1 MTRIRTMC
9 TVGACLML
17 TGCYHQ
23 VFNTG
28 LAPATTGVTKSW
40 HPTYFF
46 GLVKAAPIDVRSTC
60 PSGVA
65 LVSTRM
71 TFPNGLVGGL
81 TLGIF
86 TPHEVK
92 VVCAS
97 RSAALP
103 IPETRTLV
111 AAASSA
117 EATRVFT
124 DAVALATA
132 TGRTVAIVMDDSMN
146 AFRTMEAGR

>member
-1 MTRIRTMC
+1 MSRFRTTF
-9 TVGACLML
+9 TVGACVFLS
-17 TGCYHQ
+17 GCYHQ
-23 VFNTG
+23 VFSTG

-40 HPTYFF
+40 HPTYLF
-46 GLVKAAPIDVRSTC
+46 GLVQAAPIDVRSTC
-60 PSGVA
+60 PSGIA

-97 RSAALP
+97 GSAVLP
-103 IPETRTLV
+103 AMERRTLG

-117 EATRVFT
+117 DARRVFSE
-124 DAVALATA
+124 AIALATA
-132 TGRTVAIVMDDSMN
+132 TGNRVAIVTDDSMN
-146 AFRTMEAGR
+146 PVHTVETGQ